1 MLLVEVGDKAFKQ
14 AEHNCLEAS
23 KDMAMIRVQKAS
35 VASVESHE
43 HCDWSCQS
51 NQHVG
56 VQDSSAYM
64 GWADMLSVL
73 SMTPMQDSPKSV
85 SLTWPWLEISRL
97 SGFRSRW
104 MMACKHDTY

>member
-1 MLLVEVGDKAFKQ
+1 MQELKALHIVTGLAKATSMLA
-14 AEHNCLEAS
+14 
-23 KDMAMIRVQKAS
+23 R
-35 VASVESHE
+35 
-43 HCDWSCQS
+43 
-51 NQHVG
+51 
-56 VQDSSAYM
+56 QDSSAYM

-104 MMACKHDTY
+104 MMACKYDTGRLSDSCNMLVIMMQ

>member
-1 MLLVEVGDKAFKQ
+1 MHIVTGLAKAT
-14 AEHNCLEAS
+14 
-23 KDMAMIRVQKAS
+23 S
-35 VASVESHE
+35 VSAT
-43 HCDWSCQS
+43 Q
-51 NQHVG
+51 N
-56 VQDSSAYM
+56 SSAYM

-104 MMACKHDTY
+104 MMACKYDTGRLSNSCRMLVIMMHPHVQGMLIASVC